1 MKKRYEKRMKEVLEN
16 RLEKE
21 TFNNRLEGYNNSNY
35 YIYRLNLEK
44 RWIIIGT
51 YNFKYDTLSLS
62 VRLLNKLGLKEELLE
77 EIINKTEIRQ
87 KI

>member
-35 YIYRLNLEK
+35 YK
-44 RWIIIGT
+44 
-51 YNFKYDTLSLS
+51 D
-62 VRLLNKLGLKEELLE
+62 NKPAAAAEHNNTPEHCNKEV
-77 EIINKTEIRQ
+77 Q
-87 KI
+87 Q